1 MLRQNPR
8 KFVYYFCSRHG
19 KIVALQVHL
28 LGRLFIDAS
37 DLISDSYFSV
47 SPTLSA
53 FSLLLSYLCLLRG
66 FICVYKIHLYS
77 LFSKNLRMLI
87 KNPISYFHIGTF
99 LFSGKKRHL
108 LECWKAEVIMRDK
121 FVFHRL
127 IRNGMQ
133 RQRGFLLWWRLAN
146 EMYISGNKKQRKC
159 AIKIKNALMAKYGC
173 DIGLGAQ
180 IGKGLV
186 LPHHSGIVIHGNV
199 KIGENV
205 IIRQNTTIGEKESD
219 SRENYIVI
227 GDNVDIGAHTCII
240 GLNVK
245 IGSNVKIGAMSF
257 IMEEVPDNCTYVTR
271 KESRVIMR

>member
-37 DLISDSYFSV
+37 DLMSDSYFSV

-99 LFSGKKRHL
+99 LFSGKNVIFWNTGKQKLSCGISLFFTGLSGTVCRGR
-108 LECWKAEVIMRDK
+108 EVFFCGGAWLMKCIY
-121 FVFHRL
+121 
-127 IRNGMQ
+127 
-133 RQRGFLLWWRLAN
+133 RG
-146 EMYISGNKKQRKC
+146 
-159 AIKIKNALMAKYGC
+159 IKN
-173 DIGLGAQ
+173 
-180 IGKGLV
+180 
-186 LPHHSGIVIHGNV
+186 N
-199 KIGENV
+199 ENV
-205 IIRQNTTIGEKESD
+205 R
-219 SRENYIVI
+219 SR
-227 GDNVDIGAHTCII
+227 
-240 GLNVK
+240 
-245 IGSNVKIGAMSF
+245 
-257 IMEEVPDNCTYVTR
+257 
-271 KESRVIMR
+271 

>member
-1 MLRQNPR
+1 M
-8 KFVYYFCSRHG
+8 YYFCSRYG

-37 DLISDSYFSV
+37 DLMSDSYFSV

-66 FICVYKIHLYS
+66 FICVYKIHLSHYF
-77 LFSKNLRMLI
+77 LNNLRMLI
-87 KNPISYFHIGTF
+87 KNPFSYFHIGTF
-99 LFSGKKRHL
+99 LLSGKKHHL
-108 LECWKAEVIMRDK
+108 LEYWKAEVIMRDK

-186 LPHHSGIVIHGNV
+186 LPHHSGVVIHGNV

-227 GDNVDIGAHTCII
+227 GDNVDVGAHTCII

>member
-1 MLRQNPR
+1 
-8 KFVYYFCSRHG
+8 
-19 KIVALQVHL
+19 
-28 LGRLFIDAS
+28 
-37 DLISDSYFSV
+37 
-47 SPTLSA
+47 
-53 FSLLLSYLCLLRG
+53 
-66 FICVYKIHLYS
+66 
-77 LFSKNLRMLI
+77 MLI

-99 LFSGKKRHL
+99 LFSERKGHL
-108 LECWKAEVIMRDK
+108 LEYWKAEIIMRDN
-121 FVFHRL
+121 FTVHRL

-173 DIGLGAQ
+173 DIGLGAR
-180 IGKGLV
+180 IGKGFV
-186 LPHHSGIVIHGNV
+186 LPRHSGVVIHGNV

-205 IIRQNTTIGEKESD
+205 IIRQNATIGEKESD

-227 GDNVDIGAHTCII
+227 GDNVDVGAHTCII

-257 IMEEVPDNCTYVTR
+257 IMEDVPDNCTYVTR
-271 KESRVIMR
+271 KESRVIMRQL

>member
-1 MLRQNPR
+1 
-8 KFVYYFCSRHG
+8 
-19 KIVALQVHL
+19 
-28 LGRLFIDAS
+28 
-37 DLISDSYFSV
+37 
-47 SPTLSA
+47 
-53 FSLLLSYLCLLRG
+53 
-66 FICVYKIHLYS
+66 
-77 LFSKNLRMLI
+77 MLI

-99 LFSGKKRHL
+99 LLSGKKRHL

-186 LPHHSGIVIHGNV
+186 LPHHSGVVIHGNV

>member
-1 MLRQNPR
+1 
-8 KFVYYFCSRHG
+8 
-19 KIVALQVHL
+19 
-28 LGRLFIDAS
+28 
-37 DLISDSYFSV
+37 
-47 SPTLSA
+47 
-53 FSLLLSYLCLLRG
+53 
-66 FICVYKIHLYS
+66 
-77 LFSKNLRMLI
+77 
-87 KNPISYFHIGTF
+87 
-99 LFSGKKRHL
+99 
-108 LECWKAEVIMRDK
+108 MRDK

-186 LPHHSGIVIHGNV
+186 LPHHSGVVIHGNV

-227 GDNVDIGAHTCII
+227 GDNVDVGAHTCI
-240 GLNVK
+240 
-245 IGSNVKIGAMSF
+245 
-257 IMEEVPDNCTYVTR
+257 
-271 KESRVIMR
+271 

>member
-1 MLRQNPR
+1 
-8 KFVYYFCSRHG
+8 
-19 KIVALQVHL
+19 
-28 LGRLFIDAS
+28 
-37 DLISDSYFSV
+37 
-47 SPTLSA
+47 
-53 FSLLLSYLCLLRG
+53 
-66 FICVYKIHLYS
+66 
-77 LFSKNLRMLI
+77 MLI

-99 LFSGKKRHL
+99 LLSEKKRHL
-108 LECWKAEVIMRDK
+108 LEYWKAEVIMRDK

-173 DIGLGAQ
+173 DIGLEAQ

-186 LPHHSGIVIHGNV
+186 LPHHSGVVIHGNV

-219 SRENYIVI
+219 SRDNYIVI
-227 GDNVDIGAHTCII
+227 GDNVDVGAHMRIFMKGDHSITSIEI
-240 GLNVK
+240 G
-245 IGSNVKIGAMSF
+245 
-257 IMEEVPDNCTYVTR
+257 
-271 KESRVIMR
+271 

>member
-1 MLRQNPR
+1 
-8 KFVYYFCSRHG
+8 
-19 KIVALQVHL
+19 
-28 LGRLFIDAS
+28 
-37 DLISDSYFSV
+37 
-47 SPTLSA
+47 
-53 FSLLLSYLCLLRG
+53 
-66 FICVYKIHLYS
+66 
-77 LFSKNLRMLI
+77 
-87 KNPISYFHIGTF
+87 
-99 LFSGKKRHL
+99 
-108 LECWKAEVIMRDK
+108 
-121 FVFHRL
+121 
-127 IRNGMQ
+127 MQ

-173 DIGLGAQ
+173 DIGLEAQ

-186 LPHHSGIVIHGNV
+186 LPHHSGVVIHGNV

-219 SRENYIVI
+219 SRKNYIVI
-227 GDNVDIGAHTCII
+227 GDNVDVGAHTCII

-271 KESRVIMR
+271 KESRIIMR